1 MPPFFIFIRVPS
13 MTLEQIDKTRY
24 RKHLNIVI
32 VACIAAL
39 VVGSLGI
46 ARLLILA
53 LPSDSGSHFHWNLL
67 GVVVSCI
74 AIGFAL
80 KRVEHHPFMTE
91 VVYVW
96 RLKQALNQ
104 ILASCARLRRR
115 RSRAMCRPCMRCNLI
130 TPVQGSYG
138 SLMITPSP
146 WMNWP
151 SPRLS
156 SIPWPS
162 VTMSKPT
169 PAVIRAS
176 TLNSCN
182 PHVRVECAC
191 TDGRL
196 A

>member
-1 MPPFFIFIRVPS
+1 MPPFFIFIRVLS

-104 ILASCARLRRR
+104 ITRKLRKIKAAAEQGDVQAMHALQFNYAGSRQLWQLDDNTITMDELAISQAQLDTLAERYNVEADA
-115 RSRAMCRPCMRCNLI
+115 SRYQSEYLK
-130 TPVQGSYG
+130 Q
-138 SLMITPSP
+138 L
-146 WMNWP
+146 
-151 SPRLS
+151 
-156 SIPWPS
+156 
-162 VTMSKPT
+162 
-169 PAVIRAS
+169 
-176 TLNSCN
+176 
-182 PHVRVECAC
+182 
-191 TDGRL
+191 
-196 A
+196 